1 MSKNI
6 CDGCGKETDRL
17 LQSPPNQSE
26 ELKTALKL
34 KGVSTNYPLFCYGC
48 FEAEMVKVPPDELVG
63 LIWDTMSDLTTTEG
77 KLTDVEDDAQRMYA
91 EVESMKGKLKDIKD
105 MI

>member
-1 MSKNI
+1 
-6 CDGCGKETDRL
+6 
-17 LQSPPNQSE
+17 
-26 ELKTALKL
+26 
-34 KGVSTNYPLFCYGC
+34 
-48 FEAEMVKVPPDELVG
+48 MVKVPPDELVG

-77 KLTDVEDDAQRMYA
+77 KLTDVENDAQRMYA